1 VFTNNITVP
10 ILDDGT
16 DSWIDKIFYV
26 ELSDPSTGVSIADS
40 NITVYVSSYE
50 GSVTFTCDDD
60 SPLASW
66 VNASPL
72 FLEHNG
78 AFTFY
83 IPHVGNYTEAQWNQV
98 LSLKTD
104 GHEPGSHT
112 FNHISVPD
120 YVTANG
126 MAAMINDQILTHKAA
141 TDAQDIRVSD
151 FAYPFGSHTTATDT
165 ELLKYYK
172 SARLTTDNT
181 TINTTMPMYYKND
194 GNRII
199 TGICVDDY
207 GWATYAPTYEQVQY
221 MYGVAKARNWHL
233 VLYYHSIND
242 LPPQGG
248 GVRGVAYDTIASY
261 LQLAN
266 DMDLDIKTVDEI
278 ISPHENTYTISSSQT
293 SVTEADTTI
302 TLTITRTPADEYYGY
317 PNTTVNITTTAN
329 TASSPEDYTALSEML
344 TFTNDGALTQTAVLS
359 IKDNV
364 NNKPPK
370 TFTVALSNPTG
381 NATLGSPSSV
391 EITIVNQF
399 VGTTDEPG
407 TIGIIIAF
415 IAALLGIFPAIVDLI
430 VSAGVLAV
438 VTILAGVLFTFIAKL
453 KLGW

>member
-172 SARLTTDNT
+172 R
-181 TINTTMPMYYKND
+181 
-194 GNRII
+194 RI
-199 TGICVDDY
+199 
-207 GWATYAPTYEQVQY
+207 P
-221 MYGVAKARNWHL
+221 N
-233 VLYYHSIND
+233 
-242 LPPQGG
+242 
-248 GVRGVAYDTIASY
+248 
-261 LQLAN
+261 
-266 DMDLDIKTVDEI
+266 EI
-278 ISPHENTYTISSSQT
+278 IGQ
-293 SVTEADTTI
+293 
-302 TLTITRTPADEYYGY
+302 
-317 PNTTVNITTTAN
+317 
-329 TASSPEDYTALSEML
+329 
-344 TFTNDGALTQTAVLS
+344 S
-359 IKDNV
+359 IKNHICGRW
-364 NNKPPK
+364 N
-370 TFTVALSNPTG
+370 FH
-381 NATLGSPSSV
+381 
-391 EITIVNQF
+391 I
-399 VGTTDEPG
+399 
-407 TIGIIIAF
+407 
-415 IAALLGIFPAIVDLI
+415 I
-430 VSAGVLAV
+430 VS
-438 VTILAGVLFTFIAKL
+438 ILPRCYKIYNHFKNEKNI
-453 KLGW
+453 